1 MRKLILLSAPLLWLS
16 AHAQKQLI
24 TTYNESRQEITLHYF
39 IGNFEEEE
47 SKVSFNIGY
56 LNAVPASNPYFSKGA
71 CRSMQL
77 NTEGTFLY
85 FFLTDRIPGNSKS
98 GWTACFS
105 FDIKNKMVSK
115 LFPVAKQSYL
125 IWKYLDERNSILY
138 YDEISAAFIEKNL
151 KSLSN
156 DTLVKL
162 QINKYESHLETTRD
176 GILFHSISGG
186 KICTWTYRFQGQK
199 SEITYGAEAAHLCG
213 ARDKIITATPADD
226 LSSVQLFGET
236 KFFNKKIGPYLPYC
250 CWNTEQS
257 FCMATENQLTL
268 YNDELIE
275 LSSFEAYKPSVLCST
290 GNGLI
295 ITYTDAGQKTVSWV
309 NNHLLM
315 EKIIPGIAYHTIY
328 LITSL
333 P

>member
-1 MRKLILLSAPLLWLS
+1 MRKLILLSALLLWLS
-16 AHAQKQLI
+16 AHAHKQVI
-24 TTYNESRQEITLHYF
+24 TTYNEGRQEITLHYF
-39 IGNFEEEE
+39 MDNFEEVE
-47 SKVSFNIGY
+47 SKISFNIGY
-56 LNAVPASNPYFSKGA
+56 LNAIPVSNPYFSKGA

-85 FFLTDRIPGNSKS
+85 FFLTDRLPANTKS

-105 FDIKNKMVSK
+105 FDIKNKKVSK
-115 LFPVAKQSYL
+115 LFHVARQSYL
-125 IWKYLDERNSILY
+125 IWKYLEERNSILY
-138 YDEISAAFIEKNL
+138 YDEISATFIEKNL

-162 QINKYESHLETTRD
+162 DINKYESHLETTRD
-176 GILFHSISGG
+176 GILFHSISKD
-186 KICTWTYRFQGQK
+186 KICTWAYHFGGQR
-199 SEITYGAEAAHLCG
+199 SEIAYGAEAAHICG
-213 ARDKIITATPADD
+213 AQSKNIVITPPDD
-226 LSSVQLFGET
+226 LSSVQLLTDVKTFR
-236 KFFNKKIGPYLPYC
+236 KKIGTHPPYC
-250 CWNTEQS
+250 CWNTEHS
-257 FCMATENQLTL
+257 FCIATENQLTL

-275 LSSFEAYKPSVLCST
+275 LSSFEAYRPSVLCAT

-315 EKIIPGIAYHTIY
+315 EKIIPDIAYHTIY